1 MARLYFSSARC
12 NPSDRLNRHGRG
24 GCSYV
29 ERQKPGNDFDKVT
42 ARRPTTRRIKK
53 KLLIAGVSPSFERS
67 RARALA
73 PESLYR
79 QHSDA
84 RSTRFSGAVQSWWTR
99 ASWCCKE
106 QRSGVTV
113 AVGALVSRIYE
124 KHTPCLRALLPATS
138 SRCSHSSS
146 SGDPYPTN
154 FQIINIS
161 VAALLRAS

>member
-1 MARLYFSSARC
+1 MVQPYFSSARC

-42 ARRPTTRRIKK
+42 VRRPTTRRIKK
-53 KLLIAGVSPSFERS
+53 KLSIVSAPHA
-67 RARALA
+67 RARKFISTTFGHAVDAVSSPRSKADEPAL
-73 PESLYR
+73 
-79 QHSDA
+79 
-84 RSTRFSGAVQSWWTR
+84 
-99 ASWCCKE
+99 
-106 QRSGVTV
+106 GVV
-113 AVGALVSRIYE
+113 KSNAMACRPGALVSRIYE
-124 KHTPCLRALLPATS
+124 KHTSRARALPS
-138 SRCSHSSS
+138 PPPCPSYSHNSS